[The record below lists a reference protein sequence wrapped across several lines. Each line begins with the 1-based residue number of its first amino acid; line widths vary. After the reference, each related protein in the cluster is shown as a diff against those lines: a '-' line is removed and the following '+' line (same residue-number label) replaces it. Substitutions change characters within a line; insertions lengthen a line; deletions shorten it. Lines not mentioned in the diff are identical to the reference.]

1 MKFKSKMQNTRKKN
15 IHIYNFILLIFI
27 SLCLYWDLNFDPN
40 DLQNPFL
47 FWELRVPRVMGAAV
61 TGMAL
66 AMSGLMM
73 QTLFRNPLA
82 GPFLIGVTPGAGLAV
97 ALVTFASPF
106 LFGQIFTSGIS
117 IIAAAFLGA
126 LGALILQFIINRGY
140 EGTHRLLLTGMI
152 LSFVFSAITELLQ
165 QFAHSE
171 QLRSFAF
178 WGMGSFERIQ
188 NSHNFILL
196 PIVLTSAMI
205 IWFKRFALDAYLLGD
220 LYAESAGVNTK
231 KTKRILILFT
241 AILSALST
249 AFAGP
254 IAFVGI
260 IAPHLAKRTLNTDSH
275 PKIIVNSLLWGML
288 ICVFSDALAHRLIPD
303 TVLQVNPIISILGAP
318 ILLVSFLKK

>member
-1 MKFKSKMQNTRKKN
+1 MLKSIKTTPIQLNS
-15 IHIYNFILLIFI
+15 FLLIAIGICVF
-27 SLCLYWDLNFDPN
+27 WDL
-40 DLQNPFL
+40 DLNSEDINNSFL
-47 FWELRVPRVMGAAV
+47 FWELRFPRVMGSIV
-61 TGMAL
+61 VGMAL
-66 AMSGLMM
+66 ALSGLMM

-82 GPFLIGVTPGAGLAV
+82 GPYLIGVTPGAGLAV
-97 ALVTFASPF
+97 AIVTLASP
-106 LFGQIFTSGIS
+106 LIFGQILTSGIS
-117 IIAAAFLGA
+117 TIAAAFLGA
-126 LGALILQFIINRGY
+126 LGALFLQFIINRGY

-165 QFAHSE
+165 QFANSE

-188 NSHNFILL
+188 NSHNYILL
-196 PIVLTSAMI
+196 PVVLIAAIV
-205 IWFKRFALDAYLLGD
+205 IWLKRFALDAYLLGD

-231 KTKRILILFT
+231 QTKRILILFT

-288 ICVFSDALAHRLIPD
+288 ICVFSDALAHRLIQD

-318 ILLVSFLKK
+318 ILLVSFLRK